1 MKIVEKPSVRL
12 NPDPMTSTTLSPLA
26 NREGD
31 AKIVIL
37 SPRTLAWR
45 RFRKHKMALIA
56 LGGLAVI
63 FAYIWLGGLVFA
75 QGLCGPTGHYVNGE
89 AYANCNDTS
98 IKLQPPSRE
107 HPFGTD
113 TIGRDIL
120 ARTIYGGQI
129 SLSIGVFAAIV
140 EVILGML
147 VGALAGYFG
156 RWVDD
161 VLMRITEAMLIIPSL
176 FLLIVLAKVLAGK
189 VPEIDL
195 LGRTFSGSVVVII
208 LVIGFTSW
216 MKLARI
222 VRASVL
228 SLKELDFISAS
239 RALGV
244 SDARIIFKHLLPNT
258 IAPIIVSATLGV
270 SDSIVLEAYVS
281 FLGLGVQ
288 TPTASWGNMLDSAVK
303 YIQTAPW
310 LWFFPGLLILLTVL
324 CINFIGDGLRD
335 ALDPRSTR
343 HI

>member
-1 MKIVEKPSVRL
+1 MTTTALTQPSSLPESTEQVIL
-12 NPDPMTSTTLSPLA
+12 NPWQ
-26 NREGD
+26 
-31 AKIVIL
+31 
-37 SPRTLAWR
+37 LAWR
-45 RFRKHKMALIA
+45 RFRKHRMAVIALI
-56 LGGLAVI
+56 GLILI
-63 FAYIWLGGLVFA
+63 FAYIWFGGLIFSR
-75 QGLCGPTGHYVNGE
+75 GMCEPTGQYLTAE
-89 AYANCNDTS
+89 AYANCNDLS
-98 IKLQPPSRE
+98 IKLQPPSRQ

-129 SLSIGVFAAIV
+129 SLSIGLFAAIV
-140 EVILGML
+140 EVMIGVV
-147 VGALAGYFG
+147 VGAVAGYFG

-161 VLMRITEAMLIIPSL
+161 ILMRITEAMLIIPSL
-176 FLLIVLAKVLAGK
+176 FLLIVLGK
-189 VPEIDL
+189 ALGGIIPEVEI
-195 LGRTFSGSVVVII
+195 LGRSLSGSVIVII

-216 MKLARI
+216 MYLARI
-222 VRASVL
+222 VRANVL
-228 SLKELDFISAS
+228 SLKELDYISAS

-244 SDARIIFKHLLPNT
+244 SDARIIFRHLLPNT

-270 SDSIVLEAYVS
+270 SGAILTESYVS

-343 HI
+343 HV

>member
-1 MKIVEKPSVRL
+1 MTTTALSQPS
-12 NPDPMTSTTLSPLA
+12 
-26 NREGD
+26 NRQGS
-31 AKIVIL
+31 AGTVVL
-37 SPRTLAWR
+37 GPWQLAWR
-45 RFRKHKMALIA
+45 RFRKHKVAVIA
-56 LGGLAVI
+56 LGGLVLI
-63 FAYIWLGGLVFA
+63 FAYVFLGGWIFA
-75 QGLCGPTGHYVNGE
+75 RGLCTPTGQYVTAE

-98 IKLQPPSRE
+98 VKLQPPSRE

-140 EVILGML
+140 EVIVGVL
-147 VGALAGYFG
+147 VGAIAGYFG
-156 RWVDD
+156 HWIDD
-161 VLMRITEAMLIIPSL
+161 LLMRITEAMLIIPSL
-176 FLLIVLAKVLAGK
+176 FLLIVLAKALAGK
-189 VPEIDL
+189 VPELHI
-195 LGRTFSGSVVVII
+195 LGRSFSGSVVVII
-208 LVIGFTSW
+208 FVIGFTSW
-216 MKLARI
+216 MYLARI
-222 VRASVL
+222 VRANVL

-244 SDARIIFKHLLPNT
+244 SDGRIIFKHLLPNT

-270 SDSIVLEAYVS
+270 SGSILSEAYVS

-303 YIQTAPW
+303 YIQSAPW

-343 HI
+343 NS

>member
-1 MKIVEKPSVRL
+1 MTTTALSQPSSQPGEAGLVIL
-12 NPDPMTSTTLSPLA
+12 NPWQ
-26 NREGD
+26 
-31 AKIVIL
+31 
-37 SPRTLAWR
+37 LAWR
-45 RFRKHKMALIA
+45 RFRKHKMAVIA
-56 LGGLAVI
+56 LGGLIIVI
-63 FAYIWLGGLVFA
+63 AYIWLGGLVFA
-75 QGLCGPTGHYVNGE
+75 RGTCIPIDKYVTGE

-98 IKLQPPSRE
+98 MKLQPPSPE

-129 SLSIGVFAAIV
+129 SLSIGIFAALV
-140 EVILGML
+140 EVIVGVF
-147 VGALAGYFG
+147 VGAIAGYFG

-161 VLMRITEAMLIIPSL
+161 VLMRITEAMLIIPQL
-176 FLLIVLAKVLAGK
+176 FLLIVLAKALGGI
-189 VPEIDL
+189 VPEMNI
-195 LGRTFSGSVVVII
+195 LGRTLSGSVIVII

-216 MKLARI
+216 MYLARI
-222 VRASVL
+222 VRANVL
-228 SLKELDFISAS
+228 SLKELDYISAS

-270 SDSIVLEAYVS
+270 SGAILSEAYVS
-281 FLGLGVQ
+281 FLGVGVQ
-288 TPTASWGNMLDSAVK
+288 NPTASWGNMLDSAVK

>member
-1 MKIVEKPSVRL
+1 MAVISLIVLVL
-12 NPDPMTSTTLSPLA
+12 
-26 NREGD
+26 
-31 AKIVIL
+31 
-37 SPRTLAWR
+37 
-45 RFRKHKMALIA
+45 
-56 LGGLAVI
+56 I

-75 QGLCGPTGHYVNGE
+75 RGTCVPIDKYVTGE
-89 AYANCNDTS
+89 AYANCNDLS
-98 IKLQPPSRE
+98 IKLQPPSLA

-140 EVILGML
+140 EVLIGVL
-147 VGALAGYFG
+147 VGAVAGYFG

-161 VLMRITEAMLIIPSL
+161 LLMRITEAMLIIPSL
-176 FLLIVLAKVLAGK
+176 FLLIVLGK
-189 VPEIDL
+189 ALGGIVPEVEI
-195 LGRTFSGSVVVII
+195 LGRALSGSVVVII

-216 MKLARI
+216 MYLARI
-222 VRASVL
+222 VRANVL
-228 SLKELDFISAS
+228 SLKELDYISAS

-258 IAPIIVSATLGV
+258 IAPIIVSATLSV
-270 SDSIVLEAYVS
+270 SGAILTESYVS

-303 YIQTAPW
+303 YIQSAPW

-343 HI
+343 HV

>member
-1 MKIVEKPSVRL
+1 M
-12 NPDPMTSTTLSPLA
+12 STTLSEPLT
-26 NREGD
+26 REGGT
-31 AKIVIL
+31 IGPVIH
-37 SPRTLAWR
+37 SPGQLAWR
-45 RFRKHKMALIA
+45 RFRNHKA
-56 LGGLAVI
+56 AVI
-63 FAYIWLGGLVFA
+63 SLVGIFLMLVFIWLGGLIFA
-75 QGLCGPTGHYVNGE
+75 RGVCEPTGQYVTAE
-89 AYANCNDTS
+89 AFANCNDTS
-98 IKLQPPSRE
+98 VKLQPPSRA

-129 SLSIGVFAAIV
+129 SLTIGIFAAIV
-140 EVILGML
+140 EVIVGVL
-147 VGALAGYFG
+147 VGAVAGYFG

-176 FLLIVLAKVLAGK
+176 FLLIVLAKALAGK
-189 VPEIDL
+189 VPDIHL

-208 LVIGFTSW
+208 VVIGLTSW
-216 MKLARI
+216 MYLARI
-222 VRASVL
+222 VRANVL

-270 SDSIVLEAYVS
+270 SGSILSEAYVS

-288 TPTASWGNMLDSAVK
+288 TPTASWGNMLDSSVK
-303 YIQTAPW
+303 YIQSAPW

-343 HI
+343 

>member
-1 MKIVEKPSVRL
+1 MTTTALSQPSGQIGDTELVIL
-12 NPDPMTSTTLSPLA
+12 NPWQ
-26 NREGD
+26 
-31 AKIVIL
+31 
-37 SPRTLAWR
+37 LAWR
-45 RFRKHKMALIA
+45 RFRKHTMAVIA
-56 LGGLAVI
+56 LGGLILI
-63 FAYIWLGGLVFA
+63 FAYIWFGGLIFSR
-75 QGLCGPTGHYVNGE
+75 GMCTPTDKFLTGE
-89 AYANCNDTS
+89 AYANCNDLS

-140 EVILGML
+140 EVM
-147 VGALAGYFG
+147 VGVLIGAIAGYFG
-156 RWVDD
+156 RWIDD
-161 VLMRITEAMLIIPSL
+161 ALMRVTEAMLIIPQL
-176 FLLIVLAKVLAGK
+176 FLLIVLAKSVGGK
-189 VPEIDL
+189 VPEIEIF
-195 LGRTFSGSVVVII
+195 GRTLSGSVIVIT

-216 MKLARI
+216 MYLARI
-222 VRASVL
+222 VRANVL
-228 SLKELDFISAS
+228 SLKELDYISAS

-258 IAPIIVSATLGV
+258 IAPIIVSATLGI
-270 SDSIVLEAYVS
+270 SGAILTESYVS

>member
-1 MKIVEKPSVRL
+1 M
-12 NPDPMTSTTLSPLA
+12 STTLSEPLT
-26 NREGD
+26 REGGTIGP
-31 AKIVIL
+31 AIH
-37 SPRTLAWR
+37 SPGQLAWR
-45 RFRKHKMALIA
+45 RFRNHKA
-56 LGGLAVI
+56 AVI
-63 FAYIWLGGLVFA
+63 SLVGIFLMLAFIWLGGLIFA
-75 QGLCGPTGHYVNGE
+75 RGVCEPTGKYVTAE
-89 AYANCNDTS
+89 AFANCNDTS
-98 IKLQPPSRE
+98 VKLQPPSRA

-129 SLSIGVFAAIV
+129 SLTIGIFAAIV
-140 EVILGML
+140 EVIVGVL
-147 VGALAGYFG
+147 VGAVAGYFG

-176 FLLIVLAKVLAGK
+176 FLLIVLAKALAGK
-189 VPEIDL
+189 VPEIHL

-208 LVIGFTSW
+208 VVIGLTSW
-216 MKLARI
+216 MYLARI
-222 VRASVL
+222 VRANVL

-270 SDSIVLEAYVS
+270 SGSILSEAYVS

-288 TPTASWGNMLDSAVK
+288 TPTASWGNMLDSSVK
-303 YIQTAPW
+303 YIQSAPW

-343 HI
+343 QV

>member
-1 MKIVEKPSVRL
+1 MTTTALSQPSALAESTEPVIL
-12 NPDPMTSTTLSPLA
+12 NPWQ
-26 NREGD
+26 
-31 AKIVIL
+31 
-37 SPRTLAWR
+37 LAWR
-45 RFRKHKMALIA
+45 RFRRHRMAVISLIV
-56 LGGLAVI
+56 LVLI

-75 QGLCGPTGHYVNGE
+75 RGTCVPIDKYVTGE
-89 AYANCNDTS
+89 AYANCNDLS
-98 IKLQPPSRE
+98 IKLQPPSLA

-140 EVILGML
+140 EVLIGVL
-147 VGALAGYFG
+147 VGAVAGYFG

-161 VLMRITEAMLIIPSL
+161 LLMRITEAMLIIPSL
-176 FLLIVLAKVLAGK
+176 FLLIVLGK
-189 VPEIDL
+189 ALGGIVPEVEI
-195 LGRTFSGSVVVII
+195 LGRALSGSVVVII

-216 MKLARI
+216 MYLARI
-222 VRASVL
+222 VRANVL
-228 SLKELDFISAS
+228 SLKELDYISAS

-258 IAPIIVSATLGV
+258 IAPIIVSATLSV
-270 SDSIVLEAYVS
+270 SGAILTESYVS

-303 YIQTAPW
+303 YIQSAPW

-343 HI
+343 HV

>member
-1 MKIVEKPSVRL
+1 MTTTALSQPS
-12 NPDPMTSTTLSPLA
+12 
-26 NREGD
+26 NRQGSGETVVLG
-31 AKIVIL
+31 
-37 SPRTLAWR
+37 PWQLAWR
-45 RFRKHKMALIA
+45 RFRKHKVAVIA
-56 LGGLAVI
+56 LGGLILI
-63 FAYIWLGGLVFA
+63 FAYVFLGGMVFA
-75 QGLCGPTGHYVNGE
+75 RGLCTPTGQYVTAE

-98 IKLQPPSRE
+98 VKLQPPSRE

-140 EVILGML
+140 EVIVGVL
-147 VGALAGYFG
+147 VGAVAGYFG
-156 RWVDD
+156 RWIDD
-161 VLMRITEAMLIIPSL
+161 LLMRITEAMLIIPSL
-176 FLLIVLAKVLAGK
+176 FLLIVLAKALAGK
-189 VPEIDL
+189 VPEMHV
-195 LGRTFSGSVVVII
+195 LGRSFSGSVVVII

-216 MKLARI
+216 MYLARI
-222 VRASVL
+222 VRANVL

-244 SDARIIFKHLLPNT
+244 SDGRIIFKHLLPNT

-270 SDSIVLEAYVS
+270 SGSILSEAYVS

-303 YIQTAPW
+303 YIQSAPW

-343 HI
+343 HM

>member
-1 MKIVEKPSVRL
+1 MTTTALSQPSSRPE
-12 NPDPMTSTTLSPLA
+12 NTET
-26 NREGD
+26 
-31 AKIVIL
+31 VIL
-37 SPRTLAWR
+37 GPWQLAWR
-45 RFRKHKMALIA
+45 RFRRHKMAVIA
-56 LGGLAVI
+56 LGGLIIV

-75 QGLCGPTGHYVNGE
+75 RGVCAPTGQYVTAE

-98 IKLQPPSRE
+98 MKLQPPSRE

-129 SLSIGVFAAIV
+129 SLSIGIFAAIV
-140 EVILGML
+140 EVIIGVM
-147 VGALAGYFG
+147 VGSIAGYFG
-156 RWVDD
+156 CWIDD

-176 FLLIVLAKVLAGK
+176 FLLIVLAKALGGK
-189 VPEIDL
+189 VPEIEIF
-195 LGRTFSGSVVVII
+195 GRSFTGSVVVII

-216 MKLARI
+216 MYLARI
-222 VRASVL
+222 VRANVL
-228 SLKELDFISAS
+228 SLKELDYISAS

-270 SDSIVLEAYVS
+270 SGAILSEAYVS